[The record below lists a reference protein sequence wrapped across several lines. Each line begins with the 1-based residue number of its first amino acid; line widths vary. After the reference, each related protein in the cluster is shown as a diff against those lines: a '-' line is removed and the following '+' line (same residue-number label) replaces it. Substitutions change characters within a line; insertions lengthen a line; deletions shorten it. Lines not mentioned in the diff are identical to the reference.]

1 MSTIDEYF
9 PYATMKDGRILFR
22 HRSFQDALEVAKSWI
37 HKEWDSIVI
46 IKFDKS
52 EDYKAIG
59 TVRMQGGK
67 PYWLAKRYDVFN
79 GRVAVPIKKGKKKSK
94 PAPFGL

>member
-1 MSTIDEYF
+1 MSNLDEYF

>member
-1 MSTIDEYF
+1 MSNLDEYF

-52 EDYKAIG
+52 EDYRAIG

>member
-1 MSTIDEYF
+1 MSSLDEYF

-52 EDYKAIG
+52 EDYRAIG